1 MTVTNVELCNA
12 LCYLC
17 TWCYRHSVQIQVGMR
32 ICKNLSSS
40 RKHAHSYGLY
50 NTHLYL
56 KKETEYSIIIK
67 QKQKKIRD
75 NNINSNSVVQI
86 SHACIIF
93 IVDDSSAHQRIN
105 YPVSQEQ

>member
-1 MTVTNVELCNA
+1 
-12 LCYLC
+12 
-17 TWCYRHSVQIQVGMR
+17 MR

-50 NTHLYL
+50 HTHLYL

-67 QKQKKIRD
+67 QKQKKIR

>member
-1 MTVTNVELCNA
+1 MTITNVKLCTA
-12 LCYLC
+12 FCYLC

-40 RKHAHSYGLY
+40 RKHAHSCGLY
-50 NTHLYL
+50 HTHLYL
-56 KKETEYSIIIK
+56 KKETAYSIIIK

-93 IVDDSSAHQRIN
+93 IVNDRSAHRRIN
-105 YPVSQEQ
+105 YPVSLEQ